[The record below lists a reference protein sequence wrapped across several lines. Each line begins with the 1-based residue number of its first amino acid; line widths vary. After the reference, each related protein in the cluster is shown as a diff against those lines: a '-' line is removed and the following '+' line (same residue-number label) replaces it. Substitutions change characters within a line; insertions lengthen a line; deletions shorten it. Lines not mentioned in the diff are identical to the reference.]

1 MLSIVFLKIALW
13 YVHFWHGLDRK
24 LGHKVRF
31 ERGADL
37 ELLYTLKSEWY
48 CYRDAYRRIED
59 WAEQNLPPEPTVYQ
73 EGYC

>member
-1 MLSIVFLKIALW
+1 MKFVQVVGDFRFRCVGK
-13 YVHFWHGLDRK
+13 GE
-24 LGHKVRF
+24 GRF